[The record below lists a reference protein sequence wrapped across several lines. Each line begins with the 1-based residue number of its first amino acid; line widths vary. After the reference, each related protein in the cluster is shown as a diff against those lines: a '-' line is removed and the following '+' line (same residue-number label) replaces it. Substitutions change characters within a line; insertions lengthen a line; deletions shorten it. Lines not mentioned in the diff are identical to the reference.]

1 MRTALAARIGVL
13 SLVGAVVVAAP
24 VSADPASDLFI
35 SEYIEGSSN
44 NKALEI
50 YNGTGSD
57 VDLADYAIAMYF
69 NGSTSAGTT
78 LPLSGIILAGDVYVV
93 ADNDAEQAILDQAD
107 FTPTSS
113 FFNGDDAIVLI
124 HDAAVIDS
132 LGQVGFD
139 PGSQWG
145 TGLVS
150 TQDNTLRRLPSV
162 CTGDTDTSDIF
173 DPAVEWDGFD
183 NNTFDGLGTHTATC
197 GGGPVGDVAP
207 TVASVSPADG
217 TTGVNASSNVFVS
230 FSEEVEAA
238 GAFALECSLSGT
250 VALTVTGG
258 PTDFTLDP
266 SADLAVGEDCT
277 LTVSAAAVTDVDAD
291 DPPDAM
297 AADFTSAFTVSAG
310 ATLIGAVQGSGAASP
325 LVGQNVTI
333 EGVVVGDYE
342 GASPALRGF
351 YVQSADDNTDGD
363 PATSDGI
370 FVFHGADDTVSLG
383 DLVSVTGV
391 VSEYQGQTQ
400 LGYPSDLTVLDTGQT
415 VTAAT
420 VALPFASADS
430 AEAYEG
436 MLVSFPQDLYVTEF
450 YQQGRSGEVVV
461 SSSARLQQ
469 PTAVAAPGADAQAV
483 QAANDL
489 NRITIDDATNSQN
502 ADPVFGEGG
511 NPLTAANPLRGG
523 DTVTGLVGVMT
534 YTWGGYSSSPNA
546 YRVRPIGDLSDTG
559 LVPGGGVPVF
569 AATNPRPVAPDEV
582 GGSLKVASFN
592 VLNYFLTLDASGST
606 CGPVGSE
613 QDCRGAE
620 NAEEFDRQR
629 TKLVAALQALDAD
642 VIALME
648 LENTPGVDPAA
659 DLAAGLNAAEGGTA
673 WESIDTGVLGT
684 DVIRVG
690 IVFRG
695 DLVRPSG
702 DFTVMD
708 SSVDP
713 RFDDNRNRPS
723 LGQTFVQ
730 MNGSENV
737 TLVVNHLK
745 SKGSCPGDG
754 SADDDAGDGAGCWN
768 ATRTAA
774 AEALIDWIDAGQAGN
789 GDPDVVLMGDM
800 NSYAMEDPIQTFIS
814 AGYADLSLGNYSY
827 VFDGQWGYL
836 DYALASPSLQP
847 QVTGVTEFHI
857 NADEVP
863 VLDYNTNFQTPWQ
876 IENLYAPDMYRT
888 SDHDP
893 VVLGMDLDSGV
904 TWAVDPSTVSG
915 PEHSL
920 VDVDVTATGPDG
932 SPWTVTIINALSTQ
946 ADDGLGA
953 GDLPGDA
960 SIVDGDTA
968 TFRVESY
975 GADARLYLLNL
986 EAVGPNGER
995 IYQSLELPVE
1005 VVPVVPFCQVRY
1017 SVHATWRGL
1026 FVGQVSFKNTS
1037 GERINGWNLEWDLG
1051 ARERILALWGG
1062 DVTQTGSHVA
1072 VENLRWNRTLRPGE
1086 TRALAF
1092 LGAHA
1097 GPVSVPDSFTLNG
1110 QPCEVVG

>member
-1 MRTALAARIGVL
+1 VRSTLAARIGML

-24 VSADPASDLFI
+24 ASADPATDLFM
-35 SEYIEGSSN
+35 SEYIEGSSY
-44 NKALEI
+44 NKAIEI
-50 YNGTGSD
+50 YNGTGAD
-57 VDLADYAIAMYF
+57 VDLAPYVLTQYS
-69 NGSTSAGTT
+69 NGGTSASVTLDLAGTVA
-78 LPLSGIILAGDVYVV
+78 AGDVYVV
-93 ADNDAEQAILDQAD
+93 AHSSADAAVLAQAD
-107 FTPTSS
+107 LTTGAGL
-113 FFNGDDAIVLI
+113 FNGDDALVLT
-124 HDAAVIDS
+124 HDGVTIDS
-132 LGQVGFD
+132 FGQVGVD
-139 PGSQWG
+139 PGSEWPG
-145 TGLVS
+145 GGAN
-150 TQDNTLRRLPSV
+150 DTLRRLPSI
-162 CTGDTDTSDIF
+162 CAGDTDPTNAFDASTEWESFLSD
-173 DPAVEWDGFD
+173 
-183 NNTFDGLGTHTATC
+183 TFDGLGAHTATC
-197 GGGPVGDVAP
+197 VGGPVGDVAP

-217 TTGVNASSNVFVS
+217 TTGVNASSNVSVA

-266 SADLAVGEDCT
+266 SADFAMGEDCT

-297 AADFTSAFTVSAG
+297 AADFTSTFTVSAG
-310 ATLIGAVQGSGAASP
+310 PTLIGVVQGSGSASP

-342 GASPALRGF
+342 GVSPALRGF
-351 YVQSADDNTDGD
+351 FMQSADDNTDGD

-370 FVFHGADDTVSLG
+370 FVFHGGDDTVSLG

-391 VSEYQGQTQ
+391 VSEYQDQTQ

-415 VTAAT
+415 VTPAT
-420 VALPFASADS
+420 VTLPFASADS
-430 AEAYEG
+430 AEAFEG
-436 MLVSFPQDLYVTEF
+436 MLVSFPQDLYVTEY

-461 SSSARLQQ
+461 SSGARLQQ
-469 PTAVAAPGADAQAV
+469 PTAVAAPGPLSQAV

-489 NRITIDDATNSQN
+489 NRITIDDATNAQN
-502 ADPVFGEGG
+502 ADPIFGEGG
-511 NPLTAANPLRGG
+511 NPLTASNPLRGG

-546 YRVRPIGDLSDTG
+546 YRVRPVGDLSDTG
-559 LVPGGGVPVF
+559 LVAGGVVPIF
-569 AATNPRPVAPDEV
+569 AAANPRPAAPEDV
-582 GGSLKVASFN
+582 GGSLKVAGFN
-592 VLNYFLTLDASGST
+592 VLNYFLTLDESGTT
-606 CGPVGSE
+606 CGPVGFE
-613 QDCRGAE
+613 QGCRGAE
-620 NAEEFDRQR
+620 SPEEFDRQR
-629 TKLVAALQALDAD
+629 TKLIAALQALDAD

-659 DLAAGLNAAEGGTA
+659 DLAAGLNAAEGITG

-690 IVFRG
+690 IIFRG
-695 DLVRPSG
+695 DLVRPSEA
-702 DFTVMD
+702 FTVMD
-708 SSVDP
+708 STVDP

-723 LGQTFVQ
+723 LAQTFVQ
-730 MNGSENV
+730 MNGSEHV

-754 SADDDAGDGAGCWN
+754 SPDDDAGDGAGCWN

-774 AEALIDWIDAGQAGN
+774 AEALVDWIDAGQAGN

-800 NSYAMEDPIQTFIS
+800 NSYAMEDPIQTFID

-863 VLDYNTNFQTPWQ
+863 VLDYNTNFQTPAQ
-876 IENLYAPDMYRT
+876 IAALYAPDMYRT

-893 VVLGMDLDSGV
+893 VLLGMNLDSEV
-904 TWAVDPSTVSG
+904 SWAVDPPLVSG
-915 PEHSL
+915 LEHSL

-932 SPWTVTIINALSTQ
+932 SPWTVEIINAFSTQ
-946 ADDGLGA
+946 ADDGMAA

-960 SIVDGDTA
+960 TIVDGDTA

-975 GADARLYLLNL
+975 GADARIYVMYLA
-986 EAVGPNGER
+986 AVGPNGER
-995 IYQSLELPVE
+995 VFQSLE
-1005 VVPVVPFCQVRY
+1005 VPVDVQPAAPICQVRY
-1017 SVHATWRGL
+1017 LVRASWWSGFNT
-1026 FVGQVSFKNTS
+1026 QVLVKNTS
-1037 GERINGWNLEWDLG
+1037 DESIVGWNLEWDFG
-1051 ARERILALWGG
+1051 AGETIRHLRRG
-1062 DVTQTGSHVA
+1062 DVTQTGSHVS
-1072 VENLRWNRTLRPGE
+1072 VENLRYNRTIEPGE
-1086 TRALAF
+1086 TEMF
-1092 LGAHA
+1092 GFIGIHS
-1097 GPVSVPDSFTLNG
+1097 GPVSSPDSFTLNG
-1110 QPCEVVG
+1110 QPCEVMS